1 MKLSLKWLSQL
12 IDLSDLSI
20 KQITDSF
27 TLAGQ
32 KVEAVEEVGA
42 EITNVKIGRLL
53 TVEPHPD
60 ADKLVVTTLD
70 IGTDTPI
77 QIVTGA
83 NNIKEDKPLGQLMP
97 VAVAPAILPG
107 DFKIKKGKLR
117 GVDSEG
123 MLCSFEELGLTS
135 GDAPGASEDGIWL
148 INEAEFPC
156 SIGDDAVEA
165 LGVRDTV
172 IEFEVTSNRPD
183 CNSVLGL
190 AKEASAI
197 FNRKLN
203 IPETDELSAFA
214 GTPSVEITVENPA
227 IVPTYR
233 ATVIENVTVAPSPRW
248 LREFLRSSGVRP
260 INNIV
265 DITNYVMLLTGHPMH
280 AFDRREILGDKIIV
294 RTANQGETLLT
305 LDGIERKLDTSMTV
319 ICNAE
324 KPMCIGGV
332 MGGEGSGIHDDTIGV
347 VFEAAVF
354 NSASVRKTSKTLAL
368 RTESSARF
376 EKGGVSNETALFA
389 LQMAAKLVRELD
401 CGTVAEFGIGVWSKD
416 KTPLA
421 KITLD
426 YNWVSAFLGADIP
439 QKTQTDLLKS
449 LGFCVNG
456 NEITVPADRPDVTT
470 KYDLAEEI
478 ARLYGYDKIPSAP
491 INGSV
496 AAKRT
501 NDQIISDKIKDS
513 LVGLGFYETFTY
525 SFVSPKIFDK
535 AELKQNHPL
544 AISNPLGEDTSIMR
558 QHLLPSLLDVASTN
572 VKAKNKSAR
581 LFEVGT
587 VYHKPNS
594 TTQTPASE
602 LKKIAAV
609 AYGADETF
617 FTLKGA
623 VETLLNSL
631 GITPEFTA
639 KEYPAFHPYVCAEIT
654 VGNAILGKLGEVHPS
669 VCANFETAGTK
680 LFAFV
685 LDFNAVFEKASFDYS
700 YSTDSIYPASSRDLA
715 LVISDEIPVGEI
727 QNIIKS
733 NGGKTLQN
741 VEIFDIYRGANVD
754 GKSVAYSLTFRANDR
769 TLTDAEIDKSIEKI
783 LAACAKGGAALRS

>member
-1 MKLSLKWLSQL
+1 MKLSLNWLSQL
-12 IDLSDLSI
+12 IDLSDFST
-20 KQITDSF
+20 KQLTDAF

-32 KVEAVEEVGA
+32 KVEAVEELGG
-42 EITNVKIGRLL
+42 EISNVTIGRLL
-53 TVEPHPD
+53 SVEQHPD

-70 IGTDTPI
+70 IGAETPI

-83 NNIKEDKPLGQLMP
+83 PNIKEEKPVGRLMP
-97 VAVAPAILPG
+97 VAVAPAVLPG
-107 DFKIKKGKLR
+107 DFKIKKTKFR
-117 GVDSEG
+117 GLDSEG
-123 MLCSFEELGLTS
+123 MLCSFEELGLTL
-135 GDAPGASEDGIWL
+135 GDAPGASEGGIWL

-156 SIGDDAVEA
+156 KPGDNAVDA

-197 FNRKLN
+197 FESPLTLPK
-203 IPETDELSAFA
+203 TDNLSAFA
-214 GTPSVEITVENPA
+214 GTPSIEIIVENPDV
-227 IVPTYR
+227 VPSYR
-233 ATVIENVTVAPSPRW
+233 ATVVENVTVAPSPRW
-248 LREFLRSSGVRP
+248 LREFLRGSGVRP

-280 AFDRREILGDKIIV
+280 AFDRREISGGKIVV
-294 RTANQGETLLT
+294 RAAKKGETLLT
-305 LDGIERKLDTSMTV
+305 LDGVERKLDESMTV

-324 KPMCIGGV
+324 KPMCIGGI
-332 MGGEGSGIHDDTIGV
+332 MGGEGSGIHDDTVGV

-354 NSASVRKTSKTLAL
+354 NSANVRKTSKTLAL

-376 EKGGVSNETALFA
+376 EKGGVSCETAAFA
-389 LQMAAKLVRELD
+389 QQMAATLVHALA
-401 CGTVAEFGIGVWSKD
+401 CGKVTEFNFGVQSKD
-416 KTPLA
+416 ENPHV

-426 YNWVSAFLGADIP
+426 FNWVNDFLGADIP
-439 QKTQTDLLKS
+439 QETQTDLLKR
-449 LGFCVNG
+449 LGFTVNG
-456 NEITVPADRPDVTT
+456 GEITVPADRPDVTA

-496 AAKRT
+496 SAKRANT
-501 NDQIISDKIKDS
+501 QIISDKVKDA

-525 SFVSPKIFDK
+525 SFVSPKSFEK
-535 AELKQNHPL
+535 STFKQENPL
-544 AISNPLGEDTSIMR
+544 VISNPLGEDTSIMR
-558 QHLLPSLLDVASTN
+558 QHLLPSLFEVAATN

-587 VYHKPNS
+587 VYHKS
-594 TTQTPASE
+594 DETSAMPASE
-602 LKKIAAV
+602 QKKIAAV
-609 AYGADETF
+609 AYGTDETF
-617 FTLKGA
+617 FTLKAA

-639 KEYPAFHPYVCAEIT
+639 KECPSFHPYVCAEIT
-654 VGNAILGKLGEVHPS
+654 AGDKVLGKLGEVHPA
-669 VCANFETAGTK
+669 VTANYEITGTK

-685 LDFNAVFEKASFDYS
+685 LDFDSVFDTASFNCS
-700 YSTDSIYPASSRDLA
+700 YKTESVYPASSRDLA
-715 LVISDEIPVGEI
+715 LVVSDETPVGEI
-727 QNIIKS
+727 QNVIKQ
-733 NGGKTLQN
+733 NGGRTLQN

-754 GKSVAYSLTFRANDR
+754 GKSVAYALTFRANDR
-769 TLTDAEIDKSIEKI
+769 TLTDAEIDKTIERI
-783 LAACAKGGAALRS
+783 LAACAKSGAALRS